1 MQALFML
8 AGTPQSVNVTLLNSF
23 ATYNYHTWW
32 HTTSLSAEFIIRRQ
46 HIYCING
53 KIAKRQ
59 IFMWKNV
66 CCDGR

>member
-23 ATYNYHTWW
+23 ATYNYHTRW

-46 HIYCING
+46 HTYCI
-53 KIAKRQ
+53 
-59 IFMWKNV
+59 
-66 CCDGR
+66 